1 MFGLCIGHVIA
12 EIKLALHSLQVLVAV
27 QLYVGKWRRGW
38 GEEWE
43 EGVGRGVEVAVG
55 SHG

>member
-1 MFGLCIGHVIA
+1 MIA

-43 EGVGRGVEVAVG
+43 EGVGEEWK
-55 SHG
+55 